1 MSEDKLKNVV
11 EVLDQIE
18 KDFSVPKNIRL
29 RIKNAAVALEENGKS
44 IDVRIDRSLQ
54 ELDEV
59 SDDPNIPSYTRTQIW
74 NIVSLLESI

>member
-18 KDFSVPKNIRL
+18 KDFSVPKNVRL

>member
-1 MSEDKLKNVV
+1 MAEDKLKNVV

-18 KDFSVPKNIRL
+18 KDFSVPKNVRL